1 MSALAKT
8 QVLSISVQLTLVSAS
23 VCNVNEPQ
31 TDPEVARV
39 SAMAAELRPLIG
51 RLSRRLREQ
60 AGPGD
65 FTPSQ
70 VAVLARLGRG
80 GPTTLTAL
88 ARSEGMRPQSMG
100 TIISALEAAG
110 LVSGAPDPT
119 DGRQTILSLTAAA
132 RETIAANRVSKE
144 DWLFRTIQAKL
155 APDEY
160 EGLATGVTLLKRLL
174 GP

>member
-1 MSALAKT
+1 M
-8 QVLSISVQLTLVSAS
+8 
-23 VCNVNEPQ
+23 NEPQ
-31 TDPEVARV
+31 SDPEAARV
-39 SAMAAELRPLIG
+39 SALAAELRPLIG
-51 RLSRRLREQ
+51 RLSRRLREE
-60 AGPGD
+60 AHPGD

-70 VAVLARLGRG
+70 VAVLARLGRE

-110 LVSGAPDPT
+110 LVSGTPDPA
-119 DGRQTILSLTAAA
+119 DGRQTILSLTVAA
-132 RETIAANRVSKE
+132 RETIAASRVSKE

-160 EGLATGVTLLKRLL
+160 EDLATGVTLLKRLL